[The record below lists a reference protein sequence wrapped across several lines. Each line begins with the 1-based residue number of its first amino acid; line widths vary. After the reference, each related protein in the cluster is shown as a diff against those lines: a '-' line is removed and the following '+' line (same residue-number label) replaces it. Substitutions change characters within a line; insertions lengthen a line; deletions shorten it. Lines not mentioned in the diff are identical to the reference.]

1 MTSDSKHV
9 IVFFRCR
16 TINAMLNCS
25 AGGNIYIGIS
35 DDAKVHG
42 LLMNQYKVWSVCYGQ
57 YGQAT
62 CVACVINFTLSFL

>member
-1 MTSDSKHV
+1 
-9 IVFFRCR
+9 
-16 TINAMLNCS
+16 MLNCS